1 MLVEKISIIEEVEV
15 LRLEVRMLREEV
27 ARLWVVERKGKEE
40 QRRRGSIQEEQ
51 GRRGSIQEEQST
63 ANKSALRVSVL
74 PFPHPSVALSAKTIT
89 TLEPIVLN
97 YRISAE
103 NNDKVSEVVSSKSAT
118 SPEDHMQI
126 STKELIKVKGTPNI
140 LAHTKAQVLQQ
151 VKVSSRV
158 HCDHCDKTYTTE
170 NRLRKH
176 VESVHKDL
184 VSEQSNLPSSTSSYK
199 KEALTKLFECPLCDW
214 KGATA
219 GVVKTHVKKK
229 HM

>member
-27 ARLWVVERKGKEE
+27 ARLWVVERKGK
-40 QRRRGSIQEEQ
+40 EEQ

-89 TLEPIVLN
+89 TLSLEPIVLN
-97 YRISAE
+97 DMISAE
-103 NNDKVSEVVSSKSAT
+103 NNDKESEVVSSEYVT
-118 SPEDHMQI
+118 PPEDHLRN
-126 STKELIKVKGTPNI
+126 STKDLSKFNDTPNI
-140 LAHTKAQVLQQ
+140 LAHTKAQVLLQ
-151 VKVSSRV
+151 VKVSTRV

-176 VESVHKDL
+176 VESVHKNL